1 MRLLCVTCL
10 LILLVGCEWRQAETA
25 AQVPPREKQPSQ
37 QLRVVSVAV
46 SPADTIDCLRPH
58 RAPEPGPA
66 DTLITIG
73 SQHYWLS
80 MRVSTDSTRAIDY
93 DPAVNAGGAFA
104 TPGDTAA
111 LASQRVRGYEETY
124 TFGLRDS
131 TRRRVLF
138 RRQLHKPDFY
148 PVAARDIVTVM
159 NLARPAYLGY
169 SAALDAL
176 VFACY
181 LWVPASDV
189 GERATLLLDR
199 QGHMK
204 RISAGGSIM
213 WDDAIDCDPQLA
225 PAGHAVLTCTEL
237 LRAGHPP
244 LQLKKPH
251 ALLHVA
257 RFLNDSTL
265 LTVYKNG
272 DYQPQKQV
280 VASDNDATVSAPMVS
295 ANFVTTPA
303 QRRLP
308 TAYIMRTNGRVIR
321 RFSLTPSGAA
331 TNVVP
336 HVWVK
341 PAGTYFLYQE
351 NTKLVLVPKAA
362 PERLAELPL
371 KSLAKFKAPLRPHEK
386 RFVITTDFSRL
397 ELYVDTL
404 HPQQVRYLLGR
415 PKLE

>member
-1 MRLLCVTCL
+1 MRLLCIACL
-10 LILLVGCEWRQAETA
+10 LILLVGCESRQAETA

-37 QLRVVSVAV
+37 QLPVVSVAV

-111 LASQRVRGYEETY
+111 LASQRVRGY
-124 TFGLRDS
+124 
-131 TRRRVLF
+131 
-138 RRQLHKPDFY
+138 
-148 PVAARDIVTVM
+148 
-159 NLARPAYLGY
+159 
-169 SAALDAL
+169 
-176 VFACY
+176 
-181 LWVPASDV
+181 
-189 GERATLLLDR
+189 
-199 QGHMK
+199 
-204 RISAGGSIM
+204 
-213 WDDAIDCDPQLA
+213 
-225 PAGHAVLTCTEL
+225 
-237 LRAGHPP
+237 
-244 LQLKKPH
+244 
-251 ALLHVA
+251 
-257 RFLNDSTL
+257 
-265 LTVYKNG
+265 
-272 DYQPQKQV
+272 
-280 VASDNDATVSAPMVS
+280 
-295 ANFVTTPA
+295 
-303 QRRLP
+303 
-308 TAYIMRTNGRVIR
+308 VIR

-371 KSLAKFKAPLRPHEK
+371 KSLAKFKPPLRPHEK
-386 RFVITTDFSRL
+386 CFVITTDFSRL

-404 HPQQVRYLLGR
+404 HPQQVRYKLGR
-415 PKLE
+415 PKSE